1 MHAHLVEVFAR
12 LDRARED
19 LRAAVDLVPRELR
32 SRRPAADR
40 WSVAEVIEHLSL
52 AERRFCDRLRTAIS
66 EAQAS
71 GLGEESEPRS
81 PLPERVAVLL
91 ADRVNRRMAPDFIQ
105 PKGEMDDAQAW
116 AALEQARNDFRA
128 MLAAADG
135 LALGKVTSDHPVM
148 GTLNA
153 YQWVEL
159 VAGHEARHTE
169 QVREVASHLARTS

>member
-1 MHAHLVEVFAR
+1 MHPHLIEVFAR
-12 LDRARED
+12 LDRARDD
-19 LRAAVDLVPRELR
+19 LRAAVELVPRELR
-32 SRRPAADR
+32 RRRPAADR
-40 WSVAEVIEHLSL
+40 WSVTEVVEHLSL

-71 GLGEESEPRS
+71 GLGAETEPRS
-81 PLPERVAVLL
+81 PLPDRVATLL
-91 ADRVNRRMAPDFIQ
+91 ADRVNRRMAPEFIQ
-105 PKGEMDDAQAW
+105 PKGELDDAQAW
-116 AALEQARNDFRA
+116 AALEQVRSEFRA
-128 MLAAADG
+128 MLAAVDG

-169 QVREVASHLARTS
+169 QVREVASHLARAN